1 MTGDAFIPVYNEEI
15 DSWYPCN
22 RAAEL
27 LVHLSHIWKDIQTLN
42 ELRLQQRSKSDVV
55 DKLVFKHVIIDFLSL
70 LDPLQELQGIVMK
83 APRLI
88 KGKPAPWRYITKR
101 EFLETKLLVKEFWRR
116 LKPVEKQLREI
127 RNQIGA
133 HRGLS
138 DFSSVRLLW
147 EKSDAAQYVDAMNA
161 FPPLFQHLSKLNIY
175 EWSRSFGEQDGKI
188 ALSTFGTLLVTPWE
202 DAFESEDERT

>member
-1 MTGDAFIPVYNEEI
+1 MKGDAYIPVYNEEM

-42 ELRLQQRSKSDVV
+42 ELRLKQRHDSEVL
-55 DKLVFKHVIIDFLSL
+55 DKLLFKHIIIEFVSL
-70 LDPLQELQGIVMK
+70 LDSLREIQGVVMK

-101 EFLETKLLVKEFWRR
+101 ELLEEKLLFKELWRKLEPVKE
-116 LKPVEKQLREI
+116 QLHEI

-133 HRGLS
+133 HRELS
-138 DFSSVRLLW
+138 DLNAMRLLW
-147 EKSDAAQYVDAMNA
+147 EKLDAANYVDAMNT
-161 FPPLFQHLSKLNIY
+161 FPPLFKHLNELNIY

-188 ALSTFGTLLVTPWE
+188 AFSTFGTLIITPWQ
-202 DAFESEDERT
+202 DAFDSEKETI